1 MLRNMKKKLHRTV
14 AAALSVFLVAGVMVP
29 VEAGARSIPT
39 DAESYAYGNQ
49 LHLGLL
55 ADAGLLTDAAGTLL
69 DLETLELM
77 EAEQAWMTATDSD
90 QTANPQ
96 DIDLSVL
103 NLIHIKLG
111 TLPPIPLIGSNG
123 LIHGDLGALREYA
136 HSPYATETTGSAGL
150 INNDG
155 SLNLSSPGNAG
166 NINLELT
173 TLLGLQDL
181 LANNLLDQAGLELG
195 AVSAFAQKPDSFLNE
210 GNLCDVPGTSLV
222 EYDNLDNSGIGTSA
236 GGTYGILPSP
246 MFTEDDGKFCS
257 DYQIADA
264 ILIVDSPLVDNLTTG
279 IGDLISGLDSSV
291 NALIGSTGLVNG
303 LLGVVNN
310 LNFDILG
317 FGLVSLRNSAEVS
330 VDLKLS
336 KIVDQLTADDK
347 PLSDST
353 GLIYVNLGTGEISI
367 DLDKLHEGGL
377 NSLDPNTPL
386 VSAAQLTQITTVLNN
401 LLLADSA
408 VEPNGLNAR
417 LEGLLYG
424 DKNPDGTYAQTGGL
438 YATEVNI
445 HLDLEL
451 RVLVPVAEAE
461 LDFVTTLGGLL
472 NPDAETTDSRSV
484 YDADPYGKIYQTSSG
499 VGKLIALI
507 LDSIGGITGFV
518 GGALVDILFGGN
530 GQPGTV
536 PGLLQGVIP
545 LVNTLLNAIDPVL
558 KGVIQPLAN
567 VIVNRQKVEEKTQ
580 GNLFTVSALE
590 VNVLQ
595 GGTLATLPLATA
607 SVLAQSFEPTS
618 LELGKFVQ
626 NEEGVTV
633 PDDYTLNY
641 VCTYEEFE
649 EAYERRNTGSIPPVS
664 VLDRLSGN
672 VVLQHNTTETVE
684 GLPAGASCVITET
697 APDTDPTS
705 KWTGEWTTD
714 RDWEAGDLTDE
725 SPDPVILVAE
735 ETMFIAAVNS
745 YETAFIDLGINVAKL
760 GTGRN
765 LHSGGYQYNVV
776 CTVDGDPVEG
786 NGGSITYPD
795 AAVGE
800 YFTFDNGE
808 FFLREA
814 TDPAPD
820 PIPVL
825 PGSECTITTSAG
837 ISADPA
843 LRPTGDNTDKNREP
857 YTYFLYTDEN
867 EANVADALNE
877 NTVSVDATDQKV
889 SVAAEKVGGGWKT
902 HAYTFTV
909 PEDADSH
916 SVNIVHAYDID
927 ERDVVVTKKVLG
939 EDHEDEVFDFRHLTD
954 GADWTEVKNVA
965 DEGQFTIRV
974 PVLDENLD
982 SYELTVQEILEP
994 TSVTPVSGP
1003 VVSWELDRT
1012 PHDHEYR
1019 DVEDN
1024 WYSETIVGITPVTDA
1039 AVLETPPLALDVT
1052 NSYAEIEVD
1061 KHIEGLLDGVGK
1073 TTLHPF
1079 GEDKMTISYTVENIG
1094 AVDLDTI
1101 RIYDPSLVNSL
1112 FDLPEHIRVD
1122 SSTGEVNG
1130 CVLAFNDD
1138 GVASCS
1144 FEVSFADPDVPFHYE
1159 ADTAEVTAEATTV
1172 IEGRE
1177 IKATATD
1184 KHGAMRL
1191 SDLVGMLPATG
1202 VTTLVWVMALG
1213 LIAALTALALY
1224 VRSRRK

>member
-1 MLRNMKKKLHRTV
+1 MLRNMKKKLRRTV
-14 AAALSVFLVAGVMVP
+14 AAALSVFLMAGVVLP

-55 ADAGLLTDAAGTLL
+55 ADAGLLTDAAGTPL

-77 EAEQAWMTATDSD
+77 EAEQAWMTATDNG

-136 HSPYATETTGSAGL
+136 NAPYATEATGSAGL

-155 SLNLSSPGNAG
+155 SLNLSPPGNAG

-264 ILIVDSPLVDNLTTG
+264 ILVVDSPLVDNLTTG

-310 LNFDILG
+310 LNFDLLG
-317 FGLVSLRNSAEVS
+317 LGLVSLRNSADVS

-336 KIVDQLTADDK
+336 DIVDQLIADDK

-353 GLIYVNLGTGEISI
+353 ELVYVNLGTGEISI
-367 DLDKLHEGGL
+367 DLDKLHTGGL
-377 NSLDPNTPL
+377 NSLNPNTPL
-386 VSAAQLTQITTVLNN
+386 ISADQLTQITTVLNN

-438 YATEVNI
+438 YATEVTI

-451 RVLVPVAEAE
+451 RLLLPVAEAE

-472 NPDAETTDSRSV
+472 NPDAETTHSRSV

-499 VGKLIALI
+499 AGDLIALI
-507 LDSIGGITGFV
+507 LDNIGGITGFV
-518 GGALVDILFGGN
+518 GGALADILFGGN
-530 GQPGTV
+530 GQPGVV

-626 NEEGVTV
+626 NEDNVTV

-649 EAYERRNTGSIPPVS
+649 EAYEGRNTGSTPAVF

-684 GLPAGASCVITET
+684 DLPAGASCVITET

-776 CTVDGDPVEG
+776 CRVDGDPVEG

-808 FFLREA
+808 FFLRET
-814 TDPAPD
+814 TDPAPG

-837 ISADPA
+837 ISANRA
-843 LRPTGDNTDKNREP
+843 LRPTGDNREP

-867 EANVADALNE
+867 EPNVADALNE

-889 SVAAEKVGGGWKT
+889 SVAANEVGGGWKT

-954 GADWTEVKNVA
+954 GADWTEVKKVA

-1003 VVSWELDRT
+1003 VVSWELDEA

-1061 KHIEGLLDGVGK
+1061 KHIEGELGATQN
-1073 TTLHPF
+1073 TTLIPR
-1079 GEDKMTISYTVENIG
+1079 DDDQMTISYTVRNTG
-1094 AVDLDTI
+1094 DVDLDTI
-1101 RIYDPSLVNSL
+1101 RISDESLLNELFTLPAGITVDP
-1112 FDLPEHIRVD
+1112 D
-1122 SSTGEVNG
+1122 TGEVSG
-1130 CVLAFNDD
+1130 CTLVFDEEGEAT
-1138 GVASCS
+1138 CS
-1144 FEVSFADPDVPFHYE
+1144 FDVTLRAEPGEFFHYE
-1159 ADTAEVTAEATTV
+1159 ANSAEVTATATVTV
-1172 IEGRE
+1172 DGRT
-1177 IKATATD
+1177 ITATD
-1184 KHGAMRL
+1184 TDNHGAMRL
-1191 SDLVGMLPATG
+1191 PGILGQLPATG